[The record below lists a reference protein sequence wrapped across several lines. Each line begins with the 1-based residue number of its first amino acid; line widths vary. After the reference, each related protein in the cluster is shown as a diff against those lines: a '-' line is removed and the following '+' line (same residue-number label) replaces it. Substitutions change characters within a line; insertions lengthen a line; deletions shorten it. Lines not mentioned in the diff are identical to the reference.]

1 MRLPQPEPALHPF
14 HIRRMQPEDLAA
26 VMSIQRVAFRNPW
39 STELVRRELTHEWST
54 ILLAEEPTPEGSMRL
69 LGFSIFWLVQDEL
82 HILNVATA
90 PEHRHRGVA
99 RAVLSATLDEAR
111 DHRCT
116 VATLEVRRSNEAA
129 LNLYRSFGFRAVGI
143 RPNYYVEEGED
154 ALVMVLD
161 L

>member
-1 MRLPQPEPALHPF
+1 DDRSVRTGWSNGGSPMRLPQQEPALYPF
-14 HIRRMQPEDLAA
+14 PIRRMEPEDLAA
-26 VMSIQRVAFRNPW
+26 GMSIQRGALRHPW
-39 STELVRRELTHEWST
+39 STELGPREVTPQWSP

-99 RAVLSATLDEAR
+99 RAMLTATLDEAR
-111 DHRCT
+111 DRRCT

-129 LNLYRSFGFRAVGI
+129 LKLYRS
-143 RPNYYVEEGED
+143 
-154 ALVMVLD
+154 
-161 L
+161 

>member
-1 MRLPQPEPALHPF
+1 MRLPQPETSAPTF
-14 HIRRMQPEDLAA
+14 RIRRMQADDLPAMMA
-26 VMSIQRVAFRNPW
+26 IERVAFRNPW

-54 ILLAEEPTPEGSMRL
+54 ILLAEEEAPEGQTRL
-69 LGFSIFWLVQDEL
+69 LGFSIFWLVHNEL

-99 RAVLSATLDEAR
+99 RAVLMATLQEAR
-111 DHRCT
+111 DRHCS
-116 VATLEVRRSNEAA
+116 VATLEVRRSNEPA

-154 ALVMVLD
+154 AIVMVLD